1 MSTKIV
7 TEARKYQI
15 NKKIMSQCKN
25 KWYVQINMRI
35 YTLTHHLLTKAAT
48 KKIIENIHAMK
59 HRIVDG
65 NTSETKH
72 AKLRQDIN
80 DR

>member
-1 MSTKIV
+1 M
-7 TEARKYQI
+7 
-15 NKKIMSQCKN
+15 
-25 KWYVQINMRI
+25 
-35 YTLTHHLLTKAAT
+35 HHLLTKAAT

-72 AKLRQDIN
+72 AKLRPDIN